1 LSEESFE
8 FIWREFEREI
18 MLVMDFLKFAEL
30 KELLEW
36 FRSLTPLAKIWVEV
50 GPLRRAI
57 KEFSDKLY
65 SVSLPLLLVFC
76 VSCFEKF
83 LIRLWLLKFGSIDG
97 DMWRKFSDPKELAKE
112 IKRRCGVEI
121 GDQRLRLER

>member
-8 FIWREFEREI
+8 VIWREFEQEI

-36 FRSLTPLAKIWVEV
+36 FRSLVPLAKIWVEV

-65 SVSLPLLLVFC
+65 SVSLPLLLVFASP
-76 VSCFEKF
+76 V
-83 LIRLWLLKFGSIDG
+83 
-97 DMWRKFSDPKELAKE
+97 
-112 IKRRCGVEI
+112 
-121 GDQRLRLER
+121 LRSF